1 MLETIGTGVL
11 VGLALYG
18 AFTLLERFYR
28 AVTTQKQANTS
39 QEQAS
44 FVLKLRE
51 LPASKQAVSE
61 MIDARLA
68 ERLAE
73 KDIDVAPAMR
83 REIRRDVVD
92 ELTREDVLR

>member
-1 MLETIGTGVL
+1 MWESIGWGVL
-11 VGLALYG
+11 VFLAVYG

-28 AVTTQKQANTS
+28 TVTK

-44 FVLKLRE
+44 FILKLRE

-61 MIDARLA
+61 MIDALLA

-73 KDIDVAPAMR
+73 KDVDVTPAMR

-92 ELTREDVLR
+92 ELARADVLR